1 MNEQEFDN
9 LVKETRLKSK
19 SREAARLVYV
29 EGMSQSD
36 AGAATGLSPV
46 RMSQIMAVVKKAEA
60 DRSQDGSLFSSAPAP
75 SSSVDAIKASYAFA
89 VKAARELYGDDVA
102 IRAPGP
108 TDKFVGTVV
117 ERTDFHLV
125 QNLGRG
131 AVAVHEL
138 ASLDRVPARGKSVAI
153 QYKGGAGQVQ
163 ERDQA
168 QTRDSNTR

>member
-60 DRSQDGSLFSSAPAP
+60 DRAIQATPTTSP
-75 SSSVDAIKASYAFA
+75 SVDAVKASYAFA

-108 TDKFVGTVV
+108 MDKFVGIIEIFITGA
-117 ERTDFHLV
+117 EIAMV
-125 QNLGRG
+125 Q
-131 AVAVHEL
+131 V
-138 ASLDRVPARGKSVAI
+138 
-153 QYKGGAGQVQ
+153 
-163 ERDQA
+163 
-168 QTRDSNTR
+168 

>member
-1 MNEQEFDN
+1 MNDQEFDK
-9 LVKETRLKSK
+9 LVQETRLQSK

-29 EGMSQSD
+29 EGMSQAD
-36 AGAATGLSPV
+36 ASRATGLSPM

-60 DRSQDGSLFSSAPAP
+60 DRSEPPAP
-75 SSSVDAIKASYAFA
+75 SVSTPADAIKASYAFA
-89 VKAARELYGDDVA
+89 VKAARELYGDEVT

-108 TDKFVGTVV
+108 ADKFVGTAV

-125 QNLGRG
+125 QNVGRG
-131 AVAVHEL
+131 VVVVHEL
-138 ASLDRVPARGKSVAI
+138 ASLDRVPSRGKSVAI
-153 QYKGGAGQVQ
+153 QYKGGIGQVQ